1 MLALHLCAAPAW
13 PFSSSSK
20 PTPTPAP
27 TSATSALEASCKE
40 HTERYHK
47 YEWLG
52 DCPEPRDFGARDDPA
67 HFVAYEG
74 CRATLPTRGCAVA
87 IPPNYVEPPTSDDP
101 AKLRL
106 FDPHPSSIHWT
117 RYPTYPNNEGA
128 DGWSAAGSRGKQGTV
143 DCFQCFSFA
152 GDRAIWEKYVRVLM
166 KPAIP
171 DLGGPRVRTVLDL
184 GAGAG
189 GLLAVLQHR
198 YGMQGVGVTMDGPNS
213 PYLETMAARGV
224 IGLRASLSDRLPF
237 QDGAFD
243 LIHSRLSGLR
253 FAESEGTSGGKRR
266 DGAKVA
272 RQRDGARAAK
282 AAGGRRSDFTALDS
296 AVMEWDRLVRPGG
309 YLMQT
314 AWKIGR
320 GPQHWNRTATHFLG
334 LANRLG
340 WKPLLL
346 IAPSDHKRKSN
357 SIEFVYQ
364 KPLKRP

>member
-1 MLALHLCAAPAW
+1 MVRITEVDAHGHEIETKEEPKSRQLVNLSPADAKAVADHERQADALIEKDRLHQAHAPLCEAISIRERALGFRHPDLCKPLCRVGGVLRASGIGAALARPLAAAGARLTLVARRVDRLEALAAELPGEHQVLPADLADLDGIAGDA
-13 PFSSSSK
+13 SS
-20 PTPTPAP
+20 TH
-27 TSATSALEASCKE
+27 TSAKI
-40 HTERYHK
+40 
-47 YEWLG
+47 
-52 DCPEPRDFGARDDPA
+52 
-67 HFVAYEG
+67 V
-74 CRATLPTRGCAVA
+74 
-87 IPPNYVEPPTSDDP
+87 
-101 AKLRL
+101 
-106 FDPHPSSIHWT
+106 
-117 RYPTYPNNEGA
+117 
-128 DGWSAAGSRGKQGTV
+128 DG
-143 DCFQCFSFA
+143 
-152 GDRAIWEKYVRVLM
+152 E
-166 KPAIP
+166 
-171 DLGGPRVRTVLDL
+171 TVLDVGC
-184 GAGAG
+184 GAGFLGDFLPARG
-189 GLLAVLQHR
+189 
-198 YGMQGVGVTMDGPNS
+198 YVGVEQS
-213 PYLETMAARGV
+213 PSQA
-224 IGLRASLSDRLPF
+224 GLFAERSGRCVFAQDAQALPF

-320 GPQHWNRTATHFLG
+320 GPQHWSRTATHFLG

>member
-20 PTPTPAP
+20 PAPTPTP

-106 FDPHPSSIHWT
+106 FDPHP
-117 RYPTYPNNEGA
+117 
-128 DGWSAAGSRGKQGTV
+128 
-143 DCFQCFSFA
+143 
-152 GDRAIWEKYVRVLM
+152 
-166 KPAIP
+166 
-171 DLGGPRVRTVLDL
+171 
-184 GAGAG
+184 
-189 GLLAVLQHR
+189 
-198 YGMQGVGVTMDGPNS
+198 
-213 PYLETMAARGV
+213 
-224 IGLRASLSDRLPF
+224 
-237 QDGAFD
+237 
-243 LIHSRLSGLR
+243 
-253 FAESEGTSGGKRR
+253 
-266 DGAKVA
+266 
-272 RQRDGARAAK
+272 
-282 AAGGRRSDFTALDS
+282 
-296 AVMEWDRLVRPGG
+296 
-309 YLMQT
+309 

-346 IAPSDHKRKSN
+346 ISPSDHKRKSN

>member
-1 MLALHLCAAPAW
+1 M
-13 PFSSSSK
+13 K
-20 PTPTPAP
+20 
-27 TSATSALEASCKE
+27 
-40 HTERYHK
+40 
-47 YEWLG
+47 
-52 DCPEPRDFGARDDPA
+52 
-67 HFVAYEG
+67 
-74 CRATLPTRGCAVA
+74 
-87 IPPNYVEPPTSDDP
+87 
-101 AKLRL
+101 
-106 FDPHPSSIHWT
+106 
-117 RYPTYPNNEGA
+117 
-128 DGWSAAGSRGKQGTV
+128 
-143 DCFQCFSFA
+143 
-152 GDRAIWEKYVRVLM
+152 M

-171 DLGGPRVRTVLDL
+171 DLGGLRVRTVLDL

-189 GLLAVLQHR
+189 GLLAVLQHK
-198 YGMQGVGVTMDGPNS
+198 YEQGVGVTMDGPNS
-213 PYLETMAARGV
+213 PYLETTAARGV
-224 IGLRASLSDRLPF
+224 IGLRASLDRLPF

-253 FAESEGTSGGKRR
+253 FAESEGTSGGK
-266 DGAKVA
+266 A
-272 RQRDGARAAK
+272 
-282 AAGGRRSDFTALDS
+282 GRRQSCAPAGRRPSGEGSGRPPGLLTALDS

-346 IAPSDHKRKSN
+346 ISPSDHKRKSN